1 MSQRLKQYLNDV
13 MDDEN
18 TVILEMSK
26 DLCVQAR
33 FQSMIQDLNI
43 YSEQTLECCLT
54 ETAAELLKD
63 SMNTGYLVS
72 LLLFS
77 RELDSFHSTYS
88 AWYRRDM
95 LIETLH
101 NIFLAYTNRLYKK
114 YYHFLRYPIVLLAFS
129 LVYIYCFDYIKS

>member
-1 MSQRLKQYLNDV
+1 MSERLKQYLNDV
-13 MDDEN
+13 MDDKN
-18 TVILEMSK
+18 TAILEMSK
-26 DLCVQAR
+26 DLRLQAR

-43 YSEQTLECCLT
+43 SEQTLECCLKEIAT
-54 ETAAELLKD
+54 SLLED

-77 RELDSFHSTYS
+77 RELDSFHLTYS

-101 NIFLAYTNRLYKK
+101 NIFLEYTNRLYKK
-114 YYHFLRYPIVLLAFS
+114 CYYFLRYPLVLLVFF
-129 LVYIYCFDYIKS
+129 LILILF